1 MRFIKATLLVILS
14 GLLLLA
20 AFCLVLIGLM
30 GMDQEFTAVVI
41 HAVTRAKAPMAYVVG
56 GFFVFLL
63 SLIAYNRA
71 GRDSD
76 SSATF
81 SFAGVQGPIQISL
94 RAVEDFIEKH
104 FLERPVAH
112 SVRSRVVTTRDRK
125 RLRVR
130 ALVSVSSEQNLKD
143 AGETVQRE
151 IVRCL
156 REGLGLDNVE
166 TVVVSV
172 NKIITKKSS
181 RFPSTKPPADE
192 LP

>member
-1 MRFIKATLLVILS
+1 MRFIKTTLLVILS
-14 GLLLLA
+14 GLLFLA

-30 GMDQEFTAVVI
+30 GLDQEFTAVMI
-41 HAVTRAKAPMAYVVG
+41 HAITKAKPPMAYVVG
-56 GFFVFLL
+56 GLFVFLL
-63 SLIAYNRA
+63 SLIVYNLA
-71 GRDSD
+71 GRDAD

-81 SFAGVQGPIQISL
+81 SFAGVQGPIRISL
-94 RAVEDFIEKH
+94 RAVEDYIEKH
-104 FLERPVAH
+104 FSERPVVH

-156 REGLGLDNVE
+156 KEGLGLENVE

-172 NKIITKKSS
+172 NKIITRKSS
-181 RFPSTKPPADE
+181 RFPSSKAPADE